1 MVLILL
7 HHPGQRH
14 YTITLTPGDT
24 VYCKV
29 LYTNQ
34 AVPEEAA
41 EQATLRARAPLG
53 THPPHQCHWT
63 HSSLSS
69 STKHGTSNRL
79 KNVTPMMLETVS
91 LMASRHRRNLRSG
104 SGEEDGLPRPP
115 FPHGPG
121 LTWRRNR
128 SGTRCAGDSCGCR
141 S

>member
-1 MVLILL
+1 MCEVPIAN
-7 HHPGQRH
+7 H
-14 YTITLTPGDT
+14 
-24 VYCKV
+24 
-29 LYTNQ
+29 
-34 AVPEEAA
+34 AVPGEAA
-41 EQATLRARAPLG
+41 RQGTLRAGAAPG

-79 KNVTPMMLETVS
+79 KKVTPMMLETVS
-91 LMASRHRRNLRSG
+91 LMASRHRRNLRAG
-104 SGEEDGLPRPP
+104 TDEEGEGPPGLPRFLAPL
-115 FPHGPG
+115 GPG